1 MPTFT
6 IDDENRIRALGPGEA
21 NETTDLLRF
30 KSEQALAE
38 LAKQWP
44 ATRMVEI
51 WNGIA
56 GVTPVR
62 KFMSRSIAVER
73 IWQAIRNLTPAGAEP
88 KPKETPRKAQ
98 AAREAVGGERSKK
111 DMLIALLSNGA
122 DVTLDQLVT
131 ASGWQKH
138 SIRGFL
144 SGTLKKQMGLKV
156 ISARNSEGQ
165 RVYRVK

>member
-6 IDDENRIRALGPGEA
+6 IDDENRIRALGPDEA
-21 NETTDLLRF
+21 KEITDMLRF
-30 KSEQALAE
+30 NSEREFAE

-44 ATRMVEI
+44 ATRLVEI
-51 WNGIA
+51 WDGIT

-98 AAREAVGGERSKK
+98 AAKEAAGGERSKK
-111 DMLIALLSNGA
+111 DTLIALLSNGA
-122 DVTLDQLVT
+122 EATIDQLVT

-144 SGTLKKQMGLKV
+144 SGTLKKQMGLEV
-156 ISARNSEGQ
+156 ISARNSEASAST
-165 RVYRVK
+165 V